1 MIYKG
6 VEYTITATGE
16 PDLWYWRFR
25 IGGIATTGK
34 TRTRL
39 IHMAIRRVHM
49 KIDTALKISRAAEQ
63 RSDGES

>member
-16 PDLWYWRFR
+16 PDLWHWRFR

-39 IHMAIRRVHM
+39 IHMGY
-49 KIDTALKISRAAEQ
+49 AAFT
-63 RSDGES
+63 